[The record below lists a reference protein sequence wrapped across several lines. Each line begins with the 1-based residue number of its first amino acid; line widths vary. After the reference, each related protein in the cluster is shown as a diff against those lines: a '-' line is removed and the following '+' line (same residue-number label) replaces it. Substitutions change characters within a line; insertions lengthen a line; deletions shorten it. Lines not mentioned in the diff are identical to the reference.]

1 MPPVASHLRL
11 AAPQRWQDARFPC
24 SPCPVSPRPGTR
36 SSRARR
42 DLSPA
47 RILETASRILAE
59 EGLERLTNA
68 RIAQRLDVT
77 PAAIRWHL
85 RSTHEILERLIE
97 AAAATPPPAPR
108 QNASWRRQLGDL
120 TLWFREQLL
129 ARKELVREPACWGQ
143 LLLAFAPVELAA
155 RRILETAG
163 FGRRDVAFAGRALY
177 RQSFVFVYQD
187 AFAMKLAA
195 PSFGAAFESALAD
208 LPADERVLIASR
220 LHESEAGAPDA
231 LFRYAIDALLDGLE
245 ARHGATARRPRGGR
259 S

>member
-24 SPCPVSPRPGTR
+24 SPCPVSPRPRTR

-97 AAAATPPPAPR
+97 VAAEKPPPVPR
-108 QNASWRRQLGDL
+108 PNASWRRQLGDL

-129 ARKELVREPACWGQ
+129 AHKELVREPACWGQ
-143 LLLAFAPVELAA
+143 LLLAFAPVELVA
-155 RRILETAG
+155 RRILKTAG
-163 FGRRDVAFAGRALY
+163 FRGRDVVLAGRSLY

-187 AFAMKLAA
+187 AISMKLAA